1 MILGILGAGRIATA
15 LAEGWARVTPGYR
28 RPALRFYDPVAE
40 RATRLAEATGGEALP
55 SPADLVAAADLVI
68 VAVRPEDVEPLLK
81 SMAGLLGER
90 GLVSVAAGVSL
101 SRLGAA
107 LPPGAKVGRLMP
119 SVAARLGLSVSLFEP
134 GTLGDLVDPTRAVF
148 EALGSTV
155 EVDEALFDVATAVAG
170 CMPGY
175 AAYLALAFAEAG
187 VHGGLDP
194 RTAELLALSALS
206 SATAAVADS
215 GDPQGVA
222 AEAATPGGMTA
233 AGLQAFAEHD
243 LRGAV
248 LAAVAAA
255 AARAKELA

>member
-15 LAEGWARVTPGYR
+15 LAEGWSRVTPGYR
-28 RPALRFYDPVAE
+28 RPAVRFYDPVAG
-40 RATRLAEATGGEALP
+40 RAERLAEATGGEAL
-55 SPADLVAAADLVI
+55 SSAADLVAAADLVI

-81 SMAGLLGER
+81 SVAGLLGER

-101 SRLGAA
+101 ARLGAA
-107 LPPGAKVGRLMP
+107 LRPGARVGRIMP
-119 SVAARLGLSVSLFEP
+119 SVAARLGLSVSLFER
-134 GTLGDLVDPTRAVF
+134 GTLGELVDPVRAVF
-148 EALGSTV
+148 DVLGSTV
-155 EVDEALFDVATAVAG
+155 EVEETLFDVATAVAG

-187 VHGGLDP
+187 VRGGLDP
-194 RTAELLALSALS
+194 RTAELLAVNSLS
-206 SATAAVADS
+206 SATATVADS
-215 GDPQGVA
+215 GDPEGIA

-233 AGLQAFAEHD
+233 AGLQALAEHD

-255 AARAKELA
+255 AARARELA